1 MKILKFGGSSLK
13 SSSSIKKVI
22 QRIYNDKPIGV
33 VVSAAGETT
42 DQILEIIASSEMGN
56 DHKNDL
62 SVLLKKFIVLAEE
75 LNLEKSSYLSLIDS
89 LQAEVEPFFN
99 EIKKGKYANKKSK
112 DAILSIGER
121 LTAHVI
127 TQTCL
132 HHKLDVA
139 FLDAREVIV
148 TDDNFGN
155 AYVYYKESY
164 SKIRKLCKD
173 TEKIFIITGFIGS
186 TKKNET
192 TTIGRSGSDY
202 TASIFG
208 AALNVKKIEIWT
220 DVNGILSTDPN
231 VVPDARTIPKL
242 NYQEAMELAHAGA
255 KVIFPPTIIPALYK
269 SIPIH
274 IKNTFNPENEGTLI
288 TKDRILEENF
298 AVGISSLY
306 NVSVI
311 RLQGP
316 GIVGR
321 HGILGKI
328 FSSLS
333 LKKINILL
341 VSQVFSEHSICFA
354 IQPEDQND
362 AKIILM
368 EEFSFELDHKYIDDI
383 KIENN
388 LSLVAV
394 IGEGMIN
401 KPQIA
406 GSLFNIIGEKGIN
419 IIAIAQGSSERNISF
434 IINNVDVN
442 STIRCLY
449 NYIFSE
455 KTKRNLFIAGLGL
468 IGSSLIELIEKDN
481 SITICGAINSKKMIT
496 NSKGLKSE
504 NLKVELNRGIDA
516 DIDSF
521 VEIASETSNSIFVDV
536 TASEH
541 ISMETSKIL
550 SKGISVVAANKI
562 ANSINQEYY
571 DEIRASALIRG
582 AQFRY
587 ETNVGAGLPV
597 IDTLKTLLKTGDE
610 ILKIEGVLS
619 GTLSYLFSKYD
630 GSIAF
635 SSLVK
640 TAMKAGYTEP
650 DPRNDLNG
658 LDVGRKILIL
668 VRETG
673 KKIEIQ
679 DVSIDSLIHEN
690 IDPNISISDFLE
702 ELKKYDDELLKNYT
716 KSLSSGK
723 VLRYIAEWNGKDA
736 KVGLK
741 AVGKE
746 SQFYYQNGRENFIS
760 FTTRRYNK
768 TPLVIKG
775 HGAGAE
781 VTAAGVL
788 GDILKC

>member
-1 MKILKFGGSSLK
+1 
-13 SSSSIKKVI
+13 
-22 QRIYNDKPIGV
+22 
-33 VVSAAGETT
+33 
-42 DQILEIIASSEMGN
+42 
-56 DHKNDL
+56 
-62 SVLLKKFIVLAEE
+62 
-75 LNLEKSSYLSLIDS
+75 
-89 LQAEVEPFFN
+89 
-99 EIKKGKYANKKSK
+99 
-112 DAILSIGER
+112 
-121 LTAHVI
+121 
-127 TQTCL
+127 
-132 HHKLDVA
+132 
-139 FLDAREVIV
+139 
-148 TDDNFGN
+148 
-155 AYVYYKESY
+155 
-164 SKIRKLCKD
+164 
-173 TEKIFIITGFIGS
+173 
-186 TKKNET
+186 
-192 TTIGRSGSDY
+192 
-202 TASIFG
+202 
-208 AALNVKKIEIWT
+208 
-220 DVNGILSTDPN
+220 
-231 VVPDARTIPKL
+231 
-242 NYQEAMELAHAGA
+242 
-255 KVIFPPTIIPALYK
+255 
-269 SIPIH
+269 
-274 IKNTFNPENEGTLI
+274 
-288 TKDRILEENF
+288 
-298 AVGISSLY
+298 
-306 NVSVI
+306 
-311 RLQGP
+311 
-316 GIVGR
+316 
-321 HGILGKI
+321 
-328 FSSLS
+328 
-333 LKKINILL
+333 
-341 VSQVFSEHSICFA
+341 
-354 IQPEDQND
+354 
-362 AKIILM
+362 
-368 EEFSFELDHKYIDDI
+368 
-383 KIENN
+383 
-388 LSLVAV
+388 
-394 IGEGMIN
+394 
-401 KPQIA
+401 
-406 GSLFNIIGEKGIN
+406 
-419 IIAIAQGSSERNISF
+419 
-434 IINNVDVN
+434 
-442 STIRCLY
+442 
-449 NYIFSE
+449 
-455 KTKRNLFIAGLGL
+455 
-468 IGSSLIELIEKDN
+468 
-481 SITICGAINSKKMIT
+481 MIT

-668 VRETG
+668 IRETG

>member
-22 QRIYNDKPIGV
+22 QRICNDKPIGV

-75 LNLEKSSYLSLIDS
+75 LNLEKSSYLSLIDL

-132 HHKLDVA
+132 HHNLDVA

-164 SKIRKLCKD
+164 SKIRKRCKD
-173 TEKIFIITGFIGS
+173 IEKIFIITGFIGS

-208 AALNVKKIEIWT
+208 AALSVKKIEIWT
-220 DVNGILSTDPN
+220 DVNGILSADPN

-354 IQPEDQND
+354 IQPDDEND
-362 AKIILM
+362 AKNILM

-723 VLRYIAEWNGKDA
+723 VLRYIAEWNGKNA

-741 AVGKE
+741 AIGKE

>member
-22 QRIYNDKPIGV
+22 QRICNDKPIGV

-288 TKDRILEENF
+288 TKDRVLGENF
-298 AVGISSLY
+298 AVGISSIY

-316 GIVGR
+316 GIIGR